1 MSRIGKPTAAP
12 LTIALAGNPNCGK
25 TTLFNALTGA
35 RQRVGNWPGV
45 TVEKKTG
52 EYRYQDRAV
61 QVVDLPGTYS
71 LDLAGG
77 ATSADERIARDYLLS
92 REATLVVNLV
102 DAAHLERNLYLTA
115 QLLEM
120 RVPMIVAVNMLDK
133 AEQDGLTTD
142 LQTLSTRLGCP
153 VVGVVAA
160 RERGLEALR
169 AAIARLAA
177 APTPPDTV
185 VGYGETLDTALRTL
199 RDAVAKHGT
208 GVDPAWTALKLLE
221 GEDLGDAPIPAA
233 LHDQALHLRTEVEQ
247 TCGDDLDLLVADAR
261 YGFVHDIARQ
271 TQTRKGQVA
280 RNVTELADRVV
291 LNRFLG
297 IPIFLGVMYLMFLFT
312 IHIGG
317 AFIDFFD
324 QAAGAIFVDG
334 FGALLAALDSPQWLV
349 VALANGLGGGVQT
362 VATFIPIVGFLFLFL
377 SVLEDSGYMTRAAFV
392 MDRVMRAVGLPG
404 KSFVPLI
411 VGFGCNVP
419 AIMAARTLDHE
430 RDRLLTVAMAPFMSC
445 GARLP
450 VYALFAA
457 AFFPVG
463 GQNVVFGLYL
473 IGIALALL
481 TGLALK
487 HTLLQGPSAP
497 FVMEMPT
504 YHLPTLKGVSLRTYE
519 RTRSFVVKA
528 GGLIVPMVMV
538 LALLNSTG
546 TDGSFGNEDSDR
558 SALSAIGRTLTPAF
572 EPMGIQED
580 NWPATVGIF
589 TGLLAKEAVVGTLDA
604 LYGALGRE
612 ETAALEDPAPPF
624 ALGAALTDAL
634 ATIPANLG
642 AVLDAAGDPLGIG
655 IGEVGDPA
663 AASAA
668 QAVDQATFGAMA
680 ARFDGALG
688 AFAYLLFILLYAPC
702 AAATAAV
709 YREAGTRWM
718 LFVVGWT
725 TVLAYAAGT
734 LTYQIGTFDRHPAES
749 AAWIGGIGIG
759 LALTLWGMARRG
771 RASAH
776 AIGATP

>member
-1 MSRIGKPTAAP
+1 MNRAGKQDDGA

-45 TVEKKTG
+45 TVDKKTG
-52 EYRYQDRAV
+52 EYRHGGRTV
-61 QVVDLPGTYS
+61 RVVDLPGTYS
-71 LDLAGG
+71 LDMA
-77 ATSADERIARDYLLS
+77 ADAVSTDERIARDYLLS
-92 REATLVVNLV
+92 REATVVVNLV
-102 DAAHLERNLYLTA
+102 DGAHLERNLYLTA

-120 RVPMIVAVNMLDK
+120 RAPLIVAVNMLDK
-133 AEQDGLTTD
+133 AQQDGLATN
-142 LQTLSTRLGCP
+142 LQALSALLGCP
-153 VVGVVAA
+153 VVGVVAS
-160 RERGLEALR
+160 RERGLSELR
-169 AAIARLAA
+169 AAIARFASDPA
-177 APTPPDTV
+177 PPDTV
-185 VGYGETLDTALRTL
+185 VGYGEALDAALRTL
-199 RDAVAKHGT
+199 REAVSGHEMN
-208 GVDPAWTALKLLE
+208 VDPAWATLKLLE
-221 GEDLGDAPIPAA
+221 GEAPGSTTIPAA
-233 LHDQALHLRTEVEQ
+233 LTAEATRLRAEVERVG
-247 TCGDDLDLLVADAR
+247 GDEIDMLVADAR
-261 YGFVHDIARQ
+261 YGFVHEIARQ

-280 RNVTELADRVV
+280 RNVTELMDRVV
-291 LNRFLG
+291 LNRALG
-297 IPIFLGVMYLMFLFT
+297 IPIFLGVMYLMFMFT
-312 IHIGG
+312 INIGG

-324 QAAGAIFVDG
+324 QAAGALFVDG
-334 FGALLAALDSPQWLV
+334 FGALLATVGAPQWLV
-349 VALANGLGGGVQT
+349 IALANGLGGGVQT

-392 MDRVMRAVGLPG
+392 MDRFMRAVGLPG

-419 AIMAARTLDHE
+419 AIMAARTLDNE

-463 GQNVVFGLYL
+463 GQNVVFMLYL
-473 IGIALALL
+473 IGIAVAVL
-481 TGLALK
+481 TGLTLK
-487 HTLLQGPSAP
+487 NTLLQGPSAP

-504 YHLPTLKGVSLRTYE
+504 YHLPTVKGVSLRAYE

-558 SALSAIGRTLTPAF
+558 SVLSSIGRALTPAF

-604 LYGALGRE
+604 LYGALGQE
-612 ETAALEDPAPPF
+612 GVVSAEDEAAEPNMGQ
-624 ALGAALTDAL
+624 ALSDAF
-634 ATIPANLG
+634 ATIPANLAAALG
-642 AVLDAAGDPLGIG
+642 SAGDPLGLG
-655 IGEVGDPA
+655 IGEIGDSE
-663 AASAA
+663 AASAE
-668 QAVDQATFGAMA
+668 QDVNLATFGAMA
-680 ARFDGALG
+680 ARFDGAVG

-709 YREAGTRWM
+709 FREAGTRWM
-718 LFVVGWT
+718 LFVLGWT
-725 TVLAYAAGT
+725 TGLAYGAGT
-734 LTYQIGTFDRHPAES
+734 LAYQIGTFSRHPAES
-749 AAWIGGIGIG
+749 TAWIGAVLLGF
-759 LALTLWGMARRG
+759 ALVVWSMARRG
-771 RASAH
+771 KIH
-776 AIGATP
+776 IQTMGATP